1 MDKFE
6 LYSYWRSSA
15 AYRVRIALNLKQ
27 IEYEQKAVNL
37 LTEQGHPIHFH
48 LLNPNG
54 LVPVLVHGD
63 VVLNQSLAIMLYL
76 DEHFPQPSL
85 LPKGDDRYQVIAM
98 AQDIISD
105 IHPLNNLRVLRY
117 LTNPIGA
124 TQEQKGAWYHH
135 WIHAG
140 FEALENRLV
149 ACAGH
154 YAFGDSVTILDVC
167 LVPQVYN
174 AERFDVDMERYPII
188 QRITEKLRLH
198 PAFVRALPENQPD
211 AS

>member
-1 MDKFE
+1 MEKIE

-27 IEYEQKAVNL
+27 IDYQQKAVNL
-37 LTEQGHPIHFH
+37 LTGQGQPIEFH
-48 LLNPNG
+48 LLNPTG
-54 LVPVLVHGD
+54 LVPVFVHND

-76 DEHFPQPSL
+76 EEAFPKPAL
-85 LPKGDDRYQVIAM
+85 LPSGNDRYQVIAM

-135 WIHAG
+135 WVHTG
-140 FEALENRLV
+140 FSALESRLV

-154 YAFGDSVTILDVC
+154 YAFGDTVTMLDVC

-174 AERFDVDMERYPII
+174 AERFDVDMTDYPII
-188 QRITEKLRLH
+188 CRITEKLRLH

-211 AS
+211 AQ